1 MAAEA
6 IVKPVY
12 QQIAIDIANRIY
24 NGEFEVGSKIFGRST
39 LAGEYNVS
47 PETIRRSIILL
58 QDMNIVETN
67 QGSGI
72 EVKSRDEACKFI
84 EKFKHM
90 DNVNYIKNRISDIV
104 NERKTLDE
112 DLKVYIDKLMDFSER
127 FKSSNPFS
135 PFEIRITKKS
145 KIVGKTIAESKFWQN
160 TGATII
166 GIRRDKNVVLSPGPY
181 AEFYI
186 DDVIIAVGDEGAFER
201 TNKYIYE
208 K

>member
-1 MAAEA
+1 MVAEA
-6 IVKPVY
+6 IVKPIY

-58 QDMNIVETN
+58 QDMKIVEAN
-67 QGSGI
+67 HGSGI
-72 EVKSRDEACKFI
+72 EVRSRNEACKFI

-90 DNVNYIKNRISDIV
+90 DNINSIKDSIADILDKNR
-104 NERKTLDE
+104 KLDD
-112 DLKVYIDKLMDFSER
+112 DLKMYIDKLMDFSER
-127 FKSSNPFS
+127 FKNSNPFS
-135 PFEIRITKKS
+135 PFEVRITKKS
-145 KIVGKTIAESKFWQN
+145 IIIGKTIAESKFWQN

-166 GIRRDKNVVLSPGPY
+166 GIRKDKKIVLSPGPY
-181 AEFYI
+181 AVFAAEDI
-186 DDVIIAVGDEGAFER
+186 IIAVGDEGAFER
-201 TNKYIYE
+201 TNKYIYN